1 MISLSLYDLLWNLPV
16 AVSPKN
22 KAERVPMNYTVQ
34 HIAEITNAQVIGDG
48 NLVIRNIAYDSR
60 IIYSTKNTAFIAIN
74 THKNS
79 GEKFIESAIDRG
91 INVIISEHHYPDFEN
106 ITWIIVENSVEFLQ
120 KLAKYHFENS
130 HLQSI
135 GITGSNGKTIL
146 KEWLYQCLWN
156 EFPTVKSPKSFN
168 SQIGLPLS
176 LLQINST
183 HKLGI
188 FEVGISK
195 PDEMEKLENIFH
207 PQIGLLTHIGTAHA
221 ANFSSEEELIDEK
234 IRLFKDSEVIIY
246 NGDNS
251 SVDQKIKKSYSGR
264 KLISYGIKKE
274 NNVFIKSNISRDENI
289 IVEYFGEEISFPA
302 HQRDEA
308 TLTNAMALIT
318 VLKELNIENKKIVEK
333 INLLKAVEMR
343 LESIEGV
350 KGNIII
356 NDSFNL
362 DLDSL
367 KTALQFLKEYNK
379 SKKSLVLTDIVGVNV
394 NSQEL
399 YEEVSELVNEQH
411 FDSVFLIGDEIS
423 KFSELFK
430 AKTYTFIDTKELIE
444 SKHLTEIEN
453 QIVLLKGARKFEIEK
468 LKDILELRKH
478 DTVLEVNLNAIL
490 HNINYHKSL
499 LKPGTKMMAMVKANA
514 YGLGS
519 FEVSEFLQHHHI
531 DYLGVAY
538 ADEGVE
544 LRKKGIT
551 TPIIVMNPEQHS
563 YQTII
568 EYDLEP
574 EIYSFRV
581 LELFYEAVQKS
592 GYDKKYPIHIKL
604 ETGMHRLGFKD
615 FELDQLSET
624 LSEKNL
630 KVQSMFSHLSSS
642 DMPEERAFTLKQFEV
657 FEKNSSY
664 LIEKL
669 GYTPIR
675 HILNSSGITSYSEH
689 QYDMVRIGIGM
700 LGESSDHEIQK
711 QLQSVVSF
719 KTVIS
724 QISMVEGGESVGY
737 SRRYKADH
745 LTRIATVPVGYADG
759 IPRLIGNQVGS
770 LGVNKTLAPIVGNIC
785 MDMMMI
791 NVDNIPNVKEGD
803 TVTVFNAKPSLKEF
817 AGYCKTITYEVLTSI
832 SPRVKRIYIKD

>member
-1 MISLSLYDLLWNLPV
+1 
-16 AVSPKN
+16 
-22 KAERVPMNYTVQ
+22 MNYTVHQ
-34 HIAEITNAQVIGDG
+34 IAEITNAKVIGDK
-48 NLVIRNIAYDSR
+48 NLIIKNIAFDSR
-60 IIYSTKNTAFIAIN
+60 IIYSTKNAAFIAIN
-74 THKNS
+74 TQKNS

-91 INVIISEHHYPDFEN
+91 ITVIISEHQYPQFEN
-106 ITWIIVENSVEFLQ
+106 VTWIIVENSVDFLQ

-130 HLQSI
+130 HLKSI

-146 KEWLYQCLWN
+146 KEWLYQSLWN

-176 LLQINST
+176 LLQINDS

-195 PDEMEKLENIFH
+195 PNEMQNLENIFH

-221 ANFSSEEELIDEK
+221 ANFESDEELIDEK
-234 IRLFKDSEVIIY
+234 IKLFKDAEVIIY
-246 NGDNS
+246 NGDNLLVSNKINELYS
-251 SVDQKIKKSYSGR
+251 SK
-264 KLISYGIKKE
+264 KLISYGLKKE
-274 NNVFIKSNISRDENI
+274 NQVFIKNNISKDENI
-289 IVEYFGEEISFPA
+289 IVEYFGEDISFPA

-308 TLTNAMALIT
+308 TLTNALALIT
-318 VLKELNIENKKIVEK
+318 VLKELGIENQKIIEK
-333 INLLKAVEMR
+333 INALKSVEMR
-343 LESIEGV
+343 LEAIEGI
-350 KGNIII
+350 KNNIII

-379 SKKSLVLTDIVGVNV
+379 SRKSLVLTDIVGVNS

-399 YEEVSELVNEQH
+399 YEEVSELVNEQK
-411 FDSVFLIGDEIS
+411 FDSVFLIGNEIS
-423 KFSELFK
+423 NFSDLFK
-430 AKTYTFIDTKELIE
+430 SKTHTFINTQELID

-453 QIVLLKGARKFEIEK
+453 QIILLKGARIFEIER
-468 LKDILELRKH
+468 LKDLLELRKH
-478 DTVLEVNLNAIL
+478 DTVLEINLNAIL

-499 LKPGTKMMAMVKANA
+499 LKPSTKMMAMVKANA

-519 FEVSEFLQHHHI
+519 YEISEFLQHHHI
-531 DYLGVAY
+531 DYLGVAFV
-538 ADEGVE
+538 DEGVE

-551 TPIIVMNPEQHS
+551 VPIVVMNPEQHS
-563 YQTII
+563 YETVIQ
-568 EYDLEP
+568 YNLEP

-604 ETGMHRLGFKD
+604 ETGMHRLGFKAA
-615 FELDQLSET
+615 ELDQLSET
-624 LSEKNL
+624 LNNINVQ
-630 KVQSMFSHLSSS
+630 VQSIFSHLSSS
-642 DMPEERAFTLKQFEV
+642 DVPDEKEFTLNQLET
-657 FEKNSSY
+657 FEKNSTY

-669 GYTPIR
+669 NYTPIR
-675 HILNSSGITSYSEH
+675 HILNSSGITSYTNH

-700 LGESSDHEIQK
+700 LGESPSSEIQK

-724 QISMVEGGESVGY
+724 QISLVENGESVGY
-737 SRRYKADH
+737 SRKYKTDH
-745 LTRIATVPVGYADG
+745 ATKIATVPVGYADG
-759 IPRLIGNQVGS
+759 IPRLIGNQIGNFS
-770 LGVNKTLAPIVGNIC
+770 VNKTLAPIVGNIC
-785 MDMMMI
+785 MDMMML
-791 NVDNIPNVKEGD
+791 NVDHIPNVKEGD
-803 TVTVFNAKPSLKEF
+803 TVTIFNAKPSLKEF
-817 AGYCKTITYEVLTSI
+817 AAYCKTITYEVLTSI

>member
-1 MISLSLYDLLWNLPV
+1 
-16 AVSPKN
+16 
-22 KAERVPMNYTVQ
+22 MNYTVQ
-34 HIAEITNAQVIGDG
+34 QIAEITNAEVIGDKT
-48 NLVIRNIAYDSR
+48 LVVKNIAYDSR
-60 IIYSTKNTAFIAIN
+60 IIYSIKNTAFIAIN

-79 GEKFIESAIDRG
+79 GEKFIEAAIDRG
-91 INVIISEHHYPDFEN
+91 INIIISEHHYPQFEN
-106 ITWIIVENSVEFLQ
+106 ITWIIVKNSVDFLQ
-120 KLAKYHFENS
+120 QLAKYHYEHS
-130 HLQSI
+130 HLRSI

-176 LLQINST
+176 LLQINNS
-183 HKLGI
+183 HQLGI
-188 FEVGISK
+188 FEVGISH
-195 PDEMEKLENIFH
+195 PNEMEKLEHIFH

-234 IRLFKDSEVIIY
+234 IKLFKDSEVIIY
-246 NGDNS
+246 NGDHS
-251 SVDQKIKKSYSGR
+251 LVDEKIKKLYSDK
-264 KLISYGIKKE
+264 KLISYGFKKE
-274 NNVFIKSNISRDENI
+274 NQVFIKKNIKDENI
-289 IVEYFGEEISFPA
+289 VVDYFGEEISFPA
-302 HQRDEA
+302 HQRDES
-308 TLTNAMALIT
+308 TLTNATALIS
-318 VLKELNIENKKIVEK
+318 VLKVLQVENKKIVEK

-343 LESIEGV
+343 LEAIEGI

-379 SKKSLVLTDIVGVNV
+379 PKKSLVLTDIVGVNS

-399 YEEVSELVNEQH
+399 YEEVSELVNEQN

-423 KFSELFK
+423 NFSELFK
-430 AKTYTFIDTKELIE
+430 SNTYTFIDTKELIE
-444 SKHLTEIEN
+444 SKHLSEIEN
-453 QIVLLKGARKFEIEK
+453 QIILLKGARKFEIEK

-478 DTVLEVNLNAIL
+478 DTVLEINLNAIL

-499 LKPGTKMMAMVKANA
+499 LRPKTKMMAMVKANA

-519 FEVSEFLQHHHI
+519 YEISEFLQHHHI
-531 DYLGVAY
+531 DYLGVAF

-551 TPIIVMNPEQHS
+551 TPIVVMNPEQHS

-568 EYDLEP
+568 EYNLEP

-604 ETGMHRLGFKD
+604 ETGMHRLGFKG

-630 KVQSMFSHLSSS
+630 KVQSIFSHLSSS
-642 DMPEERAFTLKQFEV
+642 DLPEEKEFTLDQLKTFD
-657 FEKNSSY
+657 KNSSH

-675 HILNSSGITSYSEH
+675 HILNSSGITSYTDH

-700 LGESSDHEIQK
+700 LGESPDTEIQK

-737 SRRYKADH
+737 SRRFKADH
-745 LTRIATVPVGYADG
+745 LTKIATVPVGYADG
-759 IPRLIGNQVGS
+759 IPRLIGNQVGN
-770 LGVNKTLAPIVGNIC
+770 LGVHKTLAPIVGNIC

-791 NVDNIPNVKEGD
+791 NVENIPNVKEGD

>member
-1 MISLSLYDLLWNLPV
+1 
-16 AVSPKN
+16 
-22 KAERVPMNYTVQ
+22 MNYTVQ
-34 HIAEITNAQVIGDG
+34 HIAEITSSQVIGDG
-48 NLVIRNIAYDSR
+48 SLLIKNIAYDSR
-60 IIYSTKNTAFIAIN
+60 IIYSIKNTAFIAIN

-79 GEKFIESAIDRG
+79 GEKFIESAMDRG
-91 INVIISEHHYPDFEN
+91 INVIISEHHYPEFEN

-176 LLQINST
+176 LLQINSS
-183 HKLGI
+183 HQLGI

-195 PDEMEKLENIFH
+195 PHEMEKLENIFH

-221 ANFSSEEELIDEK
+221 ANFSSEEELINEK
-234 IRLFKDSEVIIY
+234 IILFKNSEVIIY
-246 NGDNS
+246 NGDNFL
-251 SVDQKIKKSYSGR
+251 VDQKIKKSYYDK
-264 KLISYGIKKE
+264 KLISYGFKKE
-274 NNVFIKSNISRDENI
+274 NQVFIKNNISKDENI
-289 IVEYFGEEISFPA
+289 IVEYLGEEISFPV

-308 TLTNAMALIT
+308 TLTNAMALIS

-343 LESIEGV
+343 LEAIEGV
-350 KGNIII
+350 KGNIVI

-367 KTALQFLKEYNK
+367 KTALQFLNEYNK
-379 SKKSLVLTDIVGVNV
+379 SKKSLVLTDIVGVNS
-394 NSQEL
+394 NAKEL
-399 YEEVSELVNEQH
+399 YEEVSELVNEQN

-423 KFSELFK
+423 NFSELFK
-430 AKTYTFIDTKELIE
+430 TKTYTFIDTKELIE

-453 QIVLLKGARKFEIEK
+453 QIILLKGARKFEIEK

-568 EYDLEP
+568 EYNLEP

-615 FELDQLSET
+615 YELDQLSET
-624 LSEKNL
+624 LSHKNV

-642 DMPEERAFTLKQFEV
+642 DMPEEKEFTLKQLEI
-657 FEKNSSY
+657 FEKNSGY

-675 HILNSSGITSYSEH
+675 HILNSAGITSYKDH
-689 QYDMVRIGIGM
+689 QHDMVRIGIGM
-700 LGESSDHEIQK
+700 LGESADPEIQK
-711 QLQSVVSF
+711 QLRSVVSF

-724 QISMVEGGESVGY
+724 QISTVENGESVGY

-745 LTRIATVPVGYADG
+745 PTRIATIPVGYADG
-759 IPRLIGNQVGS
+759 IPRLIGNQVGNV
-770 LGVNKTLAPIVGNIC
+770 GVNKTLAPIVGNIC

-791 NVDNIPNVKEGD
+791 NVDHIPNVKEGD

>member
-1 MISLSLYDLLWNLPV
+1 
-16 AVSPKN
+16 
-22 KAERVPMNYTVQ
+22 MNYTVQ
-34 HIAEITNAQVIGDG
+34 HIAEITNAQIIGDE
-48 NLVIRNIAYDSR
+48 NLMIKNIAYDSR

-91 INVIISEHHYPDFEN
+91 INVIISEHHFPEFEN

-176 LLQINST
+176 LLQINSS
-183 HKLGI
+183 HQLGI

-195 PDEMEKLENIFH
+195 PHEMEKLENMFH

-221 ANFSSEEELIDEK
+221 ANFSSEDELIDEK
-234 IRLFKDSEVIIY
+234 IRLFKNSEVIIY

-251 SVDQKIKKSYSGR
+251 LVEKKIKQSYSDK
-264 KLISYGIKKE
+264 KLISYGFKKE
-274 NNVFIKSNISRDENI
+274 NQIFIKSNISKDDDI
-289 IVEYFGEEISFPA
+289 IVDYFGEEITFPA

-318 VLKELNIENKKIVEK
+318 VLKELNVENKKIVEK

-343 LESIEGV
+343 LEAIEGI
-350 KGNIII
+350 KGNIVI

-367 KTALQFLKEYNK
+367 KTALQFLNEYNK
-379 SKKSLVLTDIVGVNV
+379 SKKSLVLTDIVGVSTNV
-394 NSQEL
+394 KEL

-411 FDSVFLIGDEIS
+411 FDSVFLIGDDIS

-430 AKTYTFIDTKELIE
+430 SKTYTFIDTKELIE

-453 QIVLLKGARKFEIEK
+453 QIILLKGARKFEIER

-499 LKPGTKMMAMVKANA
+499 LEPGTKMMAMVKANA

-519 FEVSEFLQHHHI
+519 YEVSEFLQHHHI

-538 ADEGVE
+538 VDEGVE

-568 EYDLEP
+568 EYNLEP

-615 FELDQLSET
+615 FELDHLSET
-624 LSEKNL
+624 LSQKNL

-642 DMPEERAFTLKQFEV
+642 DMPEEKEFTLNQLEV
-657 FEKNSSY
+657 FERNSSY
-664 LIEKL
+664 LIQKL
-669 GYTPIR
+669 EYSPIR
-675 HILNSSGITSYSEH
+675 HILNSSGITSYTNY
-689 QYDMVRIGIGM
+689 QFDMVRIGIGM
-700 LGESSDHEIQK
+700 LGESPDNEIQK

-724 QISMVEGGESVGY
+724 QISMVENGESVGY
-737 SRRYKADH
+737 SRKYKADH
-745 LTRIATVPVGYADG
+745 LTRIATIPVGYADG
-759 IPRLIGNQVGS
+759 IPRLIGNQVGNV
-770 LGVNKTLAPIVGNIC
+770 GVSKTLAPIVGNIC

>member
-1 MISLSLYDLLWNLPV
+1 
-16 AVSPKN
+16 
-22 KAERVPMNYTVQ
+22 MNYTVQ
-34 HIAEITNAQVIGDG
+34 HIAGITNSQVIGDG
-48 NLVIRNIAYDSR
+48 SLLIKNIAYDSR
-60 IIYSTKNTAFIAIN
+60 IIYSIKNTAFIAIN

-79 GEKFIESAIDRG
+79 GEKFIESAMDRG
-91 INVIISEHHYPDFEN
+91 INVIISEHHYPAFEN
-106 ITWIIVENSVEFLQ
+106 ITWIIVENSVAFLQ
-120 KLAKYHFENS
+120 KLAKYHFEHS

-176 LLQINST
+176 LLQINNS
-183 HKLGI
+183 HQLGI

-195 PDEMEKLENIFH
+195 PDEMEKLEHIFH

-234 IRLFKDSEVIIY
+234 IILFKNSEVIIY
-246 NGDNS
+246 NGDNLL
-251 SVDQKIKKSYSGR
+251 VDQKIKKSYSDK
-264 KLISYGIKKE
+264 KLIAYGFKKE
-274 NNVFIKSNISRDENI
+274 NQVFIKNNISKDENI
-289 IVEYFGEEISFPA
+289 IVEYLGEEISFPV

-308 TLTNAMALIT
+308 TLTNAMALIS

-343 LESIEGV
+343 LEAIEGI

-367 KTALQFLKEYNK
+367 KTALQFLNEYNK
-379 SKKSLVLTDIVGVNV
+379 SKKSLVLTDIVGVNS
-394 NSQEL
+394 NAKEL
-399 YEEVSELVNEQH
+399 YEEVSELVNEQN

-423 KFSELFK
+423 NFSELFK

-444 SKHLTEIEN
+444 SKHLSDIEN
-453 QIVLLKGARKFEIEK
+453 QIILLKGARKFEIEK

-568 EYDLEP
+568 EYNLEP

-615 FELDQLSET
+615 FELDHLSET
-624 LSEKNL
+624 LSHKNV

-642 DMPEERAFTLKQFEV
+642 DMPEEKEFTLKQLEV
-657 FEKNSSY
+657 FDKNSSY

-675 HILNSSGITSYSEH
+675 HILNSAGITSYKDH
-689 QYDMVRIGIGM
+689 QHDMVRIGIGM
-700 LGESSDHEIQK
+700 LGESADAEIQK
-711 QLQSVVSF
+711 QLRSVVSF

-724 QISMVEGGESVGY
+724 QISTVENGESVGY

-745 LTRIATVPVGYADG
+745 PTRIATIPVGYADG
-759 IPRLIGNQVGS
+759 IPRLIGNQVGNV
-770 LGVNKTLAPIVGNIC
+770 GVNKTLAPIVGNIC

-791 NVDNIPNVKEGD
+791 NVDHIPGVREGD

>member
-1 MISLSLYDLLWNLPV
+1 
-16 AVSPKN
+16 
-22 KAERVPMNYTVQ
+22 MNYTVQ
-34 HIAEITNAQVIGDG
+34 HIAEITNAQIIGDG
-48 NLVIRNIAYDSR
+48 NLLIKNIAYDSR

-74 THKNS
+74 TQKNS
-79 GEKFIESAIDRG
+79 GEKFIESAMDRG
-91 INVIISEHHYPDFEN
+91 INVIISEHHYPEFEN

-146 KEWLYQCLWN
+146 KEWLYQCVWN

-176 LLQINST
+176 LLQINNS
-183 HKLGI
+183 HQLGI

-195 PDEMEKLENIFH
+195 PHEMEKLENIFH

-221 ANFSSEEELIDEK
+221 ANFSSDEELIDEK
-234 IRLFKDSEVIIY
+234 ISLFNNSEVIIY

-251 SVDQKIKKSYSGR
+251 LVDQKIKNSYSDK
-264 KLISYGIKKE
+264 KLISYGFKKD
-274 NNVFIKSNISRDENI
+274 NQVFIKNNISKDENI
-289 IVEYFGEEISFPA
+289 IVEYLGEEISFPV

-308 TLTNAMALIT
+308 TLTNAMALIS

-343 LESIEGV
+343 LEAIEGI
-350 KGNIII
+350 KGNIVI

-367 KTALQFLKEYNK
+367 KTALQFLNEYNK
-379 SKKSLVLTDIVGVNV
+379 SKKSLVLTDIVGVNS
-394 NSQEL
+394 NAKEL

-423 KFSELFK
+423 NFSELFK

-444 SKHLTEIEN
+444 SKHLTELEN
-453 QIVLLKGARKFEIEK
+453 QIILLKGARKFEIEK

-568 EYDLEP
+568 EYNLEP

-581 LELFYEAVQKS
+581 LELFYEAVQRS

-624 LSEKNL
+624 LSQKNV

-642 DMPEERAFTLKQFEV
+642 DMPEEKEFTLKQLDV

-675 HILNSSGITSYSEH
+675 HILNSAGITSYKDH
-689 QYDMVRIGIGM
+689 QHDMVRIGIGM
-700 LGESSDHEIQK
+700 LGESADPEIQK
-711 QLQSVVSF
+711 QLRSVVSF

-724 QISMVEGGESVGY
+724 QISTVENGESVGY

-745 LTRIATVPVGYADG
+745 STRIATIPVGYADG
-759 IPRLIGNQVGS
+759 IPRLIGNQVGNV
-770 LGVNKTLAPIVGNIC
+770 GVNKTLAPIVGNIC

-791 NVDNIPNVKEGD
+791 NVDHIPSIKEGD

>member
-1 MISLSLYDLLWNLPV
+1 
-16 AVSPKN
+16 
-22 KAERVPMNYTVQ
+22 MNYTVQ
-34 HIAEITNAQVIGDG
+34 HIAEITNAQIIGDG
-48 NLVIRNIAYDSR
+48 NLLIKNIAYDSR
-60 IIYSTKNTAFIAIN
+60 IIYSIKNTAFIAIN

-79 GEKFIESAIDRG
+79 GEKFIESAMDRG
-91 INVIISEHHYPDFEN
+91 IKVIISEHHYPEFEN
-106 ITWIIVENSVEFLQ
+106 ITWIIVENSVAFLQ

-176 LLQINST
+176 LLQINDS
-183 HKLGI
+183 HQLGI

-195 PDEMEKLENIFH
+195 PHEMEKLENIFH

-234 IRLFKDSEVIIY
+234 IRLFKNSEVIIY
-246 NGDNS
+246 NGDNDL
-251 SVDQKIKKSYSGR
+251 VDQKIKNSYSDK
-264 KLISYGIKKE
+264 KLIAYGFKKE
-274 NNVFIKSNISRDENI
+274 NQVFIKSNITKDENI

-343 LESIEGV
+343 LEAIEGN
-350 KGNIII
+350 KGNIVI

-367 KTALQFLKEYNK
+367 KTALQFLNEYNK
-379 SKKSLVLTDIVGVNV
+379 AKKSLVLTDIVGVSTNAK
-394 NSQEL
+394 EL
-399 YEEVSELVNEQH
+399 YEEVAELVNDQN
-411 FDSVFLIGDEIS
+411 FDSVFLIGNEIS
-423 KFSELFK
+423 NFSELFK

-453 QIVLLKGARKFEIEK
+453 QIILLKGARKFEIEK

-568 EYDLEP
+568 EYNLEP

-624 LSEKNL
+624 LSHKNV

-642 DMPEERAFTLKQFEV
+642 DMPEEKEFTLKQLEV

-675 HILNSSGITSYSEH
+675 HILNSAGITSYKDH
-689 QYDMVRIGIGM
+689 QHDMVRIGIGM
-700 LGESSDHEIQK
+700 LGESADPEIQK
-711 QLQSVVSF
+711 QLRSVVSF

-724 QISMVEGGESVGY
+724 QISTVENGESVGY
-737 SRRYKADH
+737 SRRYKTDH
-745 LTRIATVPVGYADG
+745 PTRIATIPVGYADG
-759 IPRLIGNQVGS
+759 IPRLIGNQVGNV
-770 LGVNKTLAPIVGNIC
+770 GVNKTLAPIVGNIC

-791 NVDNIPNVKEGD
+791 NVDHIPNVKEGD
-803 TVTVFNAKPSLKEF
+803 TVTVFNAHPSLKEF

>member
-1 MISLSLYDLLWNLPV
+1 
-16 AVSPKN
+16 
-22 KAERVPMNYTVQ
+22 MNYTVQ
-34 HIAEITNAQVIGDG
+34 HIAEITSSQVIGDG
-48 NLVIRNIAYDSR
+48 SLLIKNIAYDSR
-60 IIYSTKNTAFIAIN
+60 IIYSIKNSAFIAIN

-79 GEKFIESAIDRG
+79 GEKFIESAMDRG
-91 INVIISEHHYPDFEN
+91 INVIISEHYYPEFDN

-176 LLQINST
+176 LLQINSS
-183 HKLGI
+183 HQLGI

-195 PDEMEKLENIFH
+195 PHEMEKLENIFH

-221 ANFSSEEELIDEK
+221 ANFSSEEELINEK
-234 IRLFKDSEVIIY
+234 IILFKNSEVIIY
-246 NGDNS
+246 NGDNFL
-251 SVDQKIKKSYSGR
+251 VDQKIKKSYSDK
-264 KLISYGIKKE
+264 KLISYGFKKE
-274 NNVFIKSNISRDENI
+274 NQVFIKNNISKDENI
-289 IVEYFGEEISFPA
+289 IVEYLGEEISFPV

-308 TLTNAMALIT
+308 TLTNAMALIS

-343 LESIEGV
+343 LEAIEGV
-350 KGNIII
+350 KGNIVI

-367 KTALQFLKEYNK
+367 KTALQFLNEYNK
-379 SKKSLVLTDIVGVNV
+379 SKKSLVLTDIVGVNS
-394 NSQEL
+394 NAKEL
-399 YEEVSELVNEQH
+399 YEEVSELVNEQN

-423 KFSELFK
+423 NFSELFK
-430 AKTYTFIDTKELIE
+430 TKTYTFIDTKELIE

-453 QIVLLKGARKFEIEK
+453 QIILLKGARKFEIEK

-563 YQTII
+563 YQAII
-568 EYDLEP
+568 EYNLEP

-615 FELDQLSET
+615 YELDQLSET
-624 LSEKNL
+624 LSQKNVR
-630 KVQSMFSHLSSS
+630 VQSMFSHLSSS
-642 DMPEERAFTLKQFEV
+642 DMPEEKEFTLKQLEI
-657 FEKNSSY
+657 FEKNSDY

-675 HILNSSGITSYSEH
+675 HILNSAGITSYKDH
-689 QYDMVRIGIGM
+689 QHDMVRIGIGM
-700 LGESSDHEIQK
+700 LGESADPEIQK
-711 QLQSVVSF
+711 QLRSVVSF

-724 QISMVEGGESVGY
+724 QISTVENGESVGY

-745 LTRIATVPVGYADG
+745 PTRIATIPVGYADG
-759 IPRLIGNQVGS
+759 IPRLIGNQVGNV
-770 LGVNKTLAPIVGNIC
+770 GVNKTLAPIVGNIC

-791 NVDNIPNVKEGD
+791 NVDHIPNVKEGD

>member
-1 MISLSLYDLLWNLPV
+1 
-16 AVSPKN
+16 
-22 KAERVPMNYTVQ
+22 MNYTVQ

-48 NLVIRNIAYDSR
+48 NLMIRNIAYDSR

-91 INVIISEHHYPDFEN
+91 IGVIISEHYDPEYN
-106 ITWIIVENSVEFLQ
+106 NVTWIIVENSVDFLQ
-120 KLAKYHFENS
+120 KLARYHFENS
-130 HLQSI
+130 HIQSI

-176 LLQINST
+176 LLQINSN

-195 PDEMEKLENIFH
+195 PDEMEKLEHIFH

-221 ANFSSEEELIDEK
+221 ANFSSEEQLIDEK

-264 KLISYGIKKE
+264 KLISYGFKKE
-274 NNVFIKSNISRDENI
+274 NNVFIKNNISRDENI

-343 LESIEGV
+343 LESIEGI

-399 YEEVSELVNEQH
+399 YEEVSELVNEQR
-411 FDSVFLIGDEIS
+411 FDSVFLIGDKIS

-430 AKTYTFIDTKELIE
+430 TKTYTFIDTKELIE

-453 QIVLLKGARKFEIEK
+453 QIILLKGARKFEIEK

-538 ADEGVE
+538 VDEGVE

-624 LSEKNL
+624 LSGKNL

-657 FEKNSSY
+657 FERNSSY

-675 HILNSSGITSYSEH
+675 HILNSSGITSYSDH

-700 LGESSDHEIQK
+700 LGESSDNEIQK

>member
-1 MISLSLYDLLWNLPV
+1 MNFT
-16 AVSPKN
+16 
-22 KAERVPMNYTVQ
+22 AED
-34 HIAEITNAQVIGDG
+34 IAEITNAKIIG
-48 NLVIRNIAYDSR
+48 NKNILIRNIAFDSR

-74 THKNS
+74 TSKNS
-79 GEKFIESAIDRG
+79 GEKFIESAVDRG
-91 INVIISEHHYPDFEN
+91 INVIISEHHHPQFEN

-120 KLAKYHFENS
+120 RLAKFHFENA
-130 HLQSI
+130 HLKSV

-176 LLQINST
+176 LLQINNS
-183 HKLGI
+183 HRLGI

-195 PDEMEKLENIFH
+195 PNEMEKLENIFH
-207 PQIGLLTHIGTAHA
+207 PQIGLLTHIGTAHL
-221 ANFSSEEELIDEK
+221 ANFQSEEELIDEK
-234 IRLFKDSEVIIY
+234 IKLFKHSETVIY

-251 SVDQKIKKSYSGR
+251 LVDKKIKALYSGK
-264 KLISYGIKKE
+264 KLISYGFKE
-274 NNVFIKSNISRDENI
+274 DNEVYFKNNISKNEE
-289 IVEYFGEEISFPA
+289 VTVHYFDEEISFPV

-308 TLTNAMALIT
+308 TLTNALALVT
-318 VLKELNIENKKIVEK
+318 VLKELGIDNEKIIEK
-333 INLLKAVEMR
+333 INALKAVEMR
-343 LESIEGV
+343 LEAIEGI
-350 KGNIII
+350 KNNIVI

-367 KTALQFLKEYNK
+367 KTALQFLNEYNK
-379 SKKSLVLTDIVGVNV
+379 PKKSLVLTDIVGVNS
-394 NSQEL
+394 NSKEL
-399 YEEVSELVNEQH
+399 YEEVSELVNEQK

-430 AKTYTFIDTKELIE
+430 AKTFTFINTQELIE
-444 SKHLTEIEN
+444 SKNLTEIEN
-453 QIVLLKGARKFEIEK
+453 QIILLKGARKFEIER
-468 LKDILELRKH
+468 LKDLLELRKH
-478 DTVLEVNLNAIL
+478 DTVLEINLNAIL

-499 LKPGTKMMAMVKANA
+499 LKPSTKMMAMVKANS

-519 FEVSEFLQHHHI
+519 YEISEFLQHHHI
-531 DYLGVAY
+531 DYLGVAFV
-538 ADEGVE
+538 DEGVE

-551 TPIIVMNPEQHS
+551 VPIVVMNPEQHS
-563 YQTII
+563 YETVIA
-568 EYDLEP
+568 YNLEP

-604 ETGMHRLGFKD
+604 ETGMHRLGFKGN
-615 FELDQLSET
+615 ELDQLSET
-624 LSEKNL
+624 LNSMNV
-630 KVQSMFSHLSSS
+630 KVQSIFSHLSSS
-642 DMPEERAFTLKQFEV
+642 DLPDEKEFTLHQLET

-675 HILNSSGITSYSEH
+675 HILNSSGITNYTNH

-700 LGESSDHEIQK
+700 LGESPNSEIQK
-711 QLQSVVSF
+711 QLRSVVSF

-724 QISMVEGGESVGY
+724 QISTVENGESVGY
-737 SRRYKADH
+737 SRRFKTDH
-745 LTRIATVPVGYADG
+745 QTKIATIPVGYADG
-759 IPRLIGNQVGS
+759 IPRLIGNQVGNV
-770 LGVNKTLAPIVGNIC
+770 GIHKTLAPIVGSIC

-791 NVDNIPNVKEGD
+791 NVDHIPNVKEGD

-817 AGYCKTITYEVLTSI
+817 ADYCKTITYEVLTSI

>member
-1 MISLSLYDLLWNLPV
+1 
-16 AVSPKN
+16 
-22 KAERVPMNYTVQ
+22 MNYTVQ
-34 HIAEITNAQVIGDG
+34 HIAEITNAQIIGDG
-48 NLVIRNIAYDSR
+48 NLLIKNIAYDSR

-79 GEKFIESAIDRG
+79 GEKFIDSAIDRG
-91 INVIISEHHYPDFEN
+91 INVIISEHHYPEFEN

-176 LLQINST
+176 LLQINSSY
-183 HKLGI
+183 KLGI

-195 PDEMEKLENIFH
+195 PHEMEKLEDMFH

-221 ANFSSEEELIDEK
+221 ANFSSEEQLIDEK
-234 IRLFKDSEVIIY
+234 ISLFKNSEVIIY

-251 SVDQKIKKSYSGR
+251 LVEQKIKNLYSDK
-264 KLISYGIKKE
+264 KLISYGFKKE
-274 NNVFIKSNISRDENI
+274 NQVFIKSNISKDDNI
-289 IVEYFGEEISFPA
+289 IVDYFGEEISFPA

-343 LESIEGV
+343 LEAIEGI
-350 KGNIII
+350 KGNIVI

-367 KTALQFLKEYNK
+367 KTALQFLNEYNK
-379 SKKSLVLTDIVGVNV
+379 SKKSLVLTDIVGVSTNAK
-394 NSQEL
+394 EL

-423 KFSELFK
+423 NFSELFK

-453 QIVLLKGARKFEIEK
+453 QIILLKGARKFEIER

-519 FEVSEFLQHHHI
+519 YEVSEFLQHHHI

-538 ADEGVE
+538 VDEGVE

-568 EYDLEP
+568 EYNLEP

-624 LSEKNL
+624 LSQKNL

-642 DMPEERAFTLKQFEV
+642 DMPEEKEFTLKQLEV
-657 FEKNSSY
+657 FDKNSSY

-669 GYTPIR
+669 EYTPLR
-675 HILNSSGITSYSEH
+675 HILNSSGITSYTNH
-689 QYDMVRIGIGM
+689 QFDMVRIGIGM
-700 LGESSDHEIQK
+700 LGESPDHEIQK

-724 QISMVEGGESVGY
+724 QISMVENGESVGY
-737 SRRYKADH
+737 SRKYKADH
-745 LTRIATVPVGYADG
+745 LTRIATIPVGYADG
-759 IPRLIGNQVGS
+759 IPRLIGNQVGNV
-770 LGVNKTLAPIVGNIC
+770 GVNKTLAPIVGNIC

>member
-1 MISLSLYDLLWNLPV
+1 
-16 AVSPKN
+16 
-22 KAERVPMNYTVQ
+22 MNYTVQ
-34 HIAEITNAQVIGDG
+34 QIAEITNAQVIGDKS
-48 NLVIRNIAYDSR
+48 LVVKNIAYDSR
-60 IIYSTKNTAFIAIN
+60 IIYSIKNTAFVAIN

-79 GEKFIESAIDRG
+79 GEKFIEAAIDRG
-91 INVIISEHHYPDFEN
+91 IHIIISEHEYPQFEN
-106 ITWIIVENSVEFLQ
+106 ITWIIVKNSVDFLQ
-120 KLAKYHFENS
+120 QLAKHHFENS
-130 HLQSI
+130 HLRSI

-176 LLQINST
+176 LLQINDS
-183 HKLGI
+183 HELGI
-188 FEVGISK
+188 FEVGISH
-195 PDEMEKLENIFH
+195 PNEMEKLENIFH

-234 IRLFKDSEVIIY
+234 IKLFKDSEVIIY
-246 NGDNS
+246 NGDHS
-251 SVDQKIKKSYSGR
+251 LVEEKIKKLYADK
-264 KLISYGIKKE
+264 KLISYGLK
-274 NNVFIKSNISRDENI
+274 NDNQVFIKKNTKDENI
-289 IVEYFGEEISFPA
+289 IVDYFGEEISFPA
-302 HQRDEA
+302 HQRDES
-308 TLTNAMALIT
+308 TLTNATALIT
-318 VLKELNIENKKIVEK
+318 VLKELQVENKKIVEK

-343 LESIEGV
+343 LEAIEGI
-350 KGNIII
+350 KGNIVI

-367 KTALQFLKEYNK
+367 KTALQFLNEYNK
-379 SKKSLVLTDIVGVNV
+379 PKKSLVLTDIVGVST

-423 KFSELFK
+423 KYSELFK
-430 AKTYTFIDTKELIE
+430 SKTYTFIDTKELIE
-444 SKHLTEIEN
+444 SKHLSEIEN
-453 QIVLLKGARKFEIEK
+453 QIILLKGARKFEIEK

-478 DTVLEVNLNAIL
+478 DTVLEINLNAIL

-499 LKPGTKMMAMVKANA
+499 LKPQTKMMAMVKANA

-519 FEVSEFLQHHHI
+519 YEISEFLQHHHI
-531 DYLGVAY
+531 DYLGVAF

-551 TPIIVMNPEQHS
+551 TPIVVMNPEQHS

-568 EYDLEP
+568 EYNLEP

-604 ETGMHRLGFKD
+604 ETGMHRLGFKG

-624 LSEKNL
+624 LSSKNL

-642 DMPEERAFTLKQFEV
+642 DVPEEKEFTFNQLKTFD
-657 FEKNSSY
+657 KNSSY

-669 GYTPIR
+669 GYAPIR
-675 HILNSSGITSYSEH
+675 HILNSSGITSYTDH

-700 LGESSDHEIQK
+700 LGESPNPQIQK

-724 QISMVEGGESVGY
+724 QISMVEDGESVGY
-737 SRRYKADH
+737 SRRFKTDH
-745 LTRIATVPVGYADG
+745 LTKIATIPVGYADG

-785 MDMMMI
+785 MDMMML
-791 NVDNIPNVKEGD
+791 NVDHVPNVKEGD
-803 TVTVFNAKPSLKEF
+803 MVTVFNAKPSLKEF
-817 AGYCKTITYEVLTSI
+817 ADYCKTITYEVLTSI

>member
-1 MISLSLYDLLWNLPV
+1 
-16 AVSPKN
+16 
-22 KAERVPMNYTVQ
+22 MNYTVQ
-34 HIAEITNAQVIGDG
+34 HIAEITNAQIIGDG
-48 NLVIRNIAYDSR
+48 NLLIKNIAYDSR
-60 IIYSTKNTAFIAIN
+60 IIYSIKNTAFIAIN

-79 GEKFIESAIDRG
+79 GEKFIESAMDRG
-91 INVIISEHHYPDFEN
+91 IKVIISEHHYPEFEN
-106 ITWIIVENSVEFLQ
+106 ITWIIVENSVAFLQ

-176 LLQINST
+176 LLQINDS
-183 HKLGI
+183 HQLGI

-195 PDEMEKLENIFH
+195 PHEMEKLENIFH

-234 IRLFKDSEVIIY
+234 IRLFKNSEVIIY
-246 NGDNS
+246 NGDNPL
-251 SVDQKIKKSYSGR
+251 VDQKIKNSYSDK
-264 KLISYGIKKE
+264 KLIAYGFKKE
-274 NNVFIKSNISRDENI
+274 NQVFIKSNISRDENI

-318 VLKELNIENKKIVEK
+318 VLKELNIGNKKIVEK

-343 LESIEGV
+343 LEAIEGNR
-350 KGNIII
+350 GNIII

-367 KTALQFLKEYNK
+367 KTALQFLNEYNK
-379 SKKSLVLTDIVGVNV
+379 AKKSLVLTDIVGVSTNAK
-394 NSQEL
+394 EL
-399 YEEVSELVNEQH
+399 YEEVAELVNDQN
-411 FDSVFLIGDEIS
+411 FDSVFLIGKEIS
-423 KFSELFK
+423 IFSELFK

-453 QIVLLKGARKFEIEK
+453 QIILLKGARKFEIEK

-478 DTVLEVNLNAIL
+478 DTVLEINLNAIL

-538 ADEGVE
+538 VDEGVE

-568 EYDLEP
+568 EYNLEP

-615 FELDQLSET
+615 FELDQLIET
-624 LSEKNL
+624 LNQKNL
-630 KVQSMFSHLSSS
+630 KVQSLFSHLSSS
-642 DMPEERAFTLKQFEV
+642 DVPEEKEFTLKQLQV

-675 HILNSSGITSYSEH
+675 HILNSPGITNYTDH

-700 LGESSDHEIQK
+700 LGESADPEIQK
-711 QLQSVVSF
+711 QLRSVVSF

-724 QISMVEGGESVGY
+724 QISTVENGESVGY
-737 SRRYKADH
+737 SRRYKTDH
-745 LTRIATVPVGYADG
+745 PTRIATIPVGYADG
-759 IPRLIGNQVGS
+759 IPRLIGNQVGNV
-770 LGVNKTLAPIVGNIC
+770 GVNKTLAPIVGNIC

-791 NVDNIPNVKEGD
+791 NVDHIPNVKEGD
-803 TVTVFNAKPSLKEF
+803 TVTVFNAHPSLKEF
-817 AGYCKTITYEVLTSI
+817 AGYCKTITYEVLTSV

>member
-1 MISLSLYDLLWNLPV
+1 
-16 AVSPKN
+16 
-22 KAERVPMNYTVQ
+22 MNYTVQ
-34 HIAEITNAQVIGDG
+34 HIAEITNAQIIGDG
-48 NLVIRNIAYDSR
+48 NIWIKNIAFDSR
-60 IIYSTKNTAFIAIN
+60 IIYSIKNTAFIAIN
-74 THKNS
+74 TSKNS
-79 GEKFIESAIDRG
+79 GEKFIESAMDRG
-91 INVIISEHHYPDFEN
+91 ISVIISEHHYPDFEN
-106 ITWIIVENSVEFLQ
+106 ITWIIVENSVAFLQ
-120 KLAKYHFENS
+120 KLAKYHFEHS
-130 HLQSI
+130 HLRSI

-176 LLQINST
+176 LLQINSS
-183 HKLGI
+183 HQLGI

-195 PDEMEKLENIFH
+195 PHEMEKLENIFH

-221 ANFSSEEELIDEK
+221 ANFFSEEELIDEK
-234 IRLFKDSEVIIY
+234 IRLFKNSEVIIY

-251 SVDQKIKKSYSGR
+251 VVDEKIKRSYSDK
-264 KLISYGIKKE
+264 KLISYGFKKE
-274 NNVFIKSNISRDENI
+274 NQVFINNNISKDENI
-289 IVEYFGEEISFPA
+289 IVEYFGEEISFPV

-343 LESIEGV
+343 LEAIEGI

-367 KTALQFLKEYNK
+367 KTALQFLNEYNK
-379 SKKSLVLTDIVGVNV
+379 TKKSLVLTDIVGVNS
-394 NSQEL
+394 NAKEL

-411 FDSVFLIGDEIS
+411 FDSVFLIGEEIS
-423 KFSELFK
+423 NFSELFK
-430 AKTYTFIDTKELIE
+430 AKTYTFIDTKELID
-444 SKHLTEIEN
+444 SKHLTELEN
-453 QIVLLKGARKFEIEK
+453 QIILLKGARKFEIEK

-499 LKPGTKMMAMVKANA
+499 LKPGTKVMAMVKANA

-519 FEVSEFLQHHHI
+519 YEVSEFLQHHHI

-538 ADEGVE
+538 VDEGVE

-568 EYDLEP
+568 EYNLEP

-615 FELDQLSET
+615 FELDKLSET
-624 LSEKNL
+624 LSLKNVR
-630 KVQSMFSHLSSS
+630 VQSLFSHLSSS
-642 DMPEERAFTLKQFEV
+642 DMPEEKEFTMKQLEV
-657 FEKNSSY
+657 FEKNSGY

-669 GYTPIR
+669 GYAPIR
-675 HILNSSGITSYSEH
+675 HILNSAGITNYKDH
-689 QYDMVRIGIGM
+689 QHDMVRIGIGM
-700 LGESSDHEIQK
+700 LGESADPEIQK
-711 QLQSVVSF
+711 QLRSVVSF

-724 QISMVEGGESVGY
+724 QISTVENGESVGY

-745 LTRIATVPVGYADG
+745 PTRIATIPVGYADG
-759 IPRLIGNQVGS
+759 IPRLIGNQIGSVG
-770 LGVNKTLAPIVGNIC
+770 VHKILAPIVGNIC

-791 NVDNIPNVKEGD
+791 NVDHIPNVKEGD
-803 TVTVFNAKPSLKEF
+803 MVTVFNPKPSLKEF